1 MREKTLKFS
10 ASQLKSWQ
18 SCALQ
23 TKYSYIDGLPSPTGS
38 AAMFGSAVHEAI
50 DRFHKGATEEQAV
63 NIFKEEL
70 TKQEPDYWN
79 RMTTLT
85 GYLDNGERMIREYV
99 ASQQWADYDVVSSEF
114 RFMVDIGEHQVSGIV
129 DILQLPHNHS
139 SLDIVDLKTGRRPIL
154 DTLHLDIQFSLYIY
168 ATYQKEFWCGHPDEP
183 DKYSGFENG
192 EELFEYFKNIP
203 RRGFWYDLKKNEPI
217 NVGDRTMRDFA
228 RIYRLIEQVARAV
241 EHEVFIPTINGD
253 TCTWCDYQDICPV
266 YFSKDDDATS

>member
-1 MREKTLKFS
+1 MKLS

-23 TKYSYIDGLPSPTGS
+23 TKYSYIDGLPSPMGS

-50 DRFHKGATEEQAV
+50 DRFHKGANEEQAV
-63 NIFKEEL
+63 QIFIEEV

-85 GYLDNGERMIREYV
+85 GYLDQGERMIREYI
-99 ASQQWADYDVVSSEF
+99 ASLEWADYNVMASEF

-129 DILQLPHNHS
+129 DIMQLPHNHS

-154 DTLHLDIQFSLYIY
+154 DTLHLDIQFSLYLY
-168 ATYQKEFWCGHPDEP
+168 ATYQKEFWCGYPGEE
-183 DKYSGFENG
+183 DKYSGFEKG
-192 EELFEYFKNIP
+192 EELFEYFKDIP

-241 EHEVFIPTINGD
+241 EHEVFIPSINGD
-253 TCTWCDYQDICPV
+253 TCTWCSYNDICPV
-266 YFSKDDDATS
+266 FFEKDEDAQAEY